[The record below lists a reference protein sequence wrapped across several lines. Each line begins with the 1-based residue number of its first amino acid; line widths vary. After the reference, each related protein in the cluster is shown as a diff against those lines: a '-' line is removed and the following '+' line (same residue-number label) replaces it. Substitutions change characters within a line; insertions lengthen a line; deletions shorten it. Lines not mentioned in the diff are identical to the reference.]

1 MDSAFW
7 GGKRVLVTGG
17 NGFIGSH
24 LVEVLLDAGA
34 QVIST
39 ASRPQT
45 RARFLEHVLDRIE
58 VRVGDLSD
66 LGHARRCLAGVDLLM
81 CLAAR
86 VGGIDY
92 NIRHP
97 GSIFR
102 DNLSAFL
109 SMIEAARLEA
119 TPRVL
124 VTSSACVYPRLCT
137 IPTPEEEGFRD
148 RPEPTN
154 EGYGWAKRMQEFVAE
169 AYAREFEMNI
179 CIARPYN
186 AYGPRDNVAPES
198 SHVIP
203 ALIRRV
209 EAGENPLIV
218 WGDGTGTRSFLY
230 VTDFVRGLMMVA
242 EKSPQVGAINIGA
255 RDETSVR
262 ELAATIVELSG
273 RSVRIEFDARKPVG
287 QPRRSCDTS
296 LAERL
301 LGFRAAVPLREGLAK
316 TIAWYRTVKEGT

>member
-1 MDSAFW
+1 
-7 GGKRVLVTGG
+7 LVTGG

-24 LVEVLLDAGA
+24 LVELLVDGGA
-34 QVIST
+34 LVIAT
-39 ASRPQT
+39 ASRPET
-45 RARFLEHVLDRIE
+45 RTRFLQQVLDRIE

-66 LGHARRCLAGVDLLM
+66 LGHARRCMAGADILM

-86 VGGIDY
+86 VGGIEY
-92 NIRHP
+92 NLRHP

-102 DNLSAFL
+102 DNLSPFL
-109 SMIEAARLEA
+109 SVIEAARLEG

-124 VTSSACVYPRLCT
+124 VTSSACVYPRLCA

-169 AYAREFEMNI
+169 AYAREFGMNF

-186 AYGPRDNVAPES
+186 AYGPRDNFAPES

-209 EAGENPLIV
+209 EAGEDPLVV

-230 VTDFVRGLMMVA
+230 VTDFARGLMLVA

-262 ELAATIVELSG
+262 ELAETIVELSG
-273 RSVRIEFDARKPVG
+273 RSVRIEFDARKPAG
-287 QPRRSCDTS
+287 QPRRCCDTS

-301 LGFRAAVPLREGLAK
+301 LGFRATVSLREGLAR
-316 TIAWYRTVKEGT
+316 TIAWYRTAKERA